1 MSAQLSSPME
11 ELLSFSPSI
20 HPSGSVASS
29 LSLVLGAICLVR
41 VVVTRQCASE
51 PVCRMGALLSF
62 HYLMGV
68 IFFRMRGLGHGGN
81 QAAIS
86 QQSPA
91 NRTSRESRDGHATAG
106 GRPRPPRRP
115 AGATL
120 TAPAWIATKED
131 VTT

>member
-20 HPSGSVASS
+20 PPSGSVASS
-29 LSLVLGAICLVR
+29 LSLVLGAIYLVR
-41 VVVTRQCASE
+41 VVVTRRCASE
-51 PVCRMGALLSF
+51 SVCRMGALLSF
-62 HYLMGV
+62 HYLTGV
-68 IFFRMRGLGHGGN
+68 IFFACGDSVTAEIRRLLVN
-81 QAAIS
+81 SPRQTAPPVRAAMGML
-86 QQSPA
+86 
-91 NRTSRESRDGHATAG
+91 RL

-120 TAPAWIATKED
+120 TAPAWIVTKED